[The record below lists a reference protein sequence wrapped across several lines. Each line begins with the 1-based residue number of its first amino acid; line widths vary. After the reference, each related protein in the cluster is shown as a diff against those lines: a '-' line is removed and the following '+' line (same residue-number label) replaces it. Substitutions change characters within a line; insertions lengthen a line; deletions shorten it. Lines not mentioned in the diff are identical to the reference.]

1 VLRCSGSVPAALTL
15 LVRPLPA
22 PVLTLQLLHDVA
34 LLHLR
39 QACAVPQRHLHGRRQ
54 HGALLGLAGGPAA
67 EPGQVGQLGAGGLR
81 DGGGRLLDRQRGV
94 HLQGSGRVQLMSCLC
109 VRMGSWVGVAAGA
122 GRLRQE
128 ACRRSNFHQRPPE
141 AGTPAVEP
149 HLLLSWRSVLPGGLP
164 MWLLSVASMAA
175 ASAPAGRRTATA
187 PVVLVLVLRL
197 RRLCL
202 LLLVQGRNALG
213 VAGRAM
219 QQRRADGLR
228 HEHVFRCCREGAS
241 AVPVRGQW

>member
-1 VLRCSGSVPAALTL
+1 
-15 LVRPLPA
+15 
-22 PVLTLQLLHDVA
+22 
-34 LLHLR
+34 
-39 QACAVPQRHLHGRRQ
+39 
-54 HGALLGLAGGPAA
+54 
-67 EPGQVGQLGAGGLR
+67 
-81 DGGGRLLDRQRGV
+81 
-94 HLQGSGRVQLMSCLC
+94 
-109 VRMGSWVGVAAGA
+109 
-122 GRLRQE
+122 
-128 ACRRSNFHQRPPE
+128 
-141 AGTPAVEP
+141 
-149 HLLLSWRSVLPGGLP
+149 